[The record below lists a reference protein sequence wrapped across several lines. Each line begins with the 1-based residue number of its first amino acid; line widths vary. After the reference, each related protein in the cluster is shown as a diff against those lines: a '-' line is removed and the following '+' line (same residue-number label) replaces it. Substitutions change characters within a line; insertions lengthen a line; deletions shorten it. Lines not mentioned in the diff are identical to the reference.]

1 MLMSPSENKTTT
13 NMNKK
18 EKQIE
23 EIKARIAIVRAEIKK
38 KANSRIRVI
47 RAVDLM
53 IWHEQMKNL
62 EREFFA
68 AYGSGFKAYE
78 QRYGTVAEL
87 K

>member
-1 MLMSPSENKTTT
+1 
-13 NMNKK
+13 MNN
-18 EKQIE
+18 EKRID
-23 EIKARIAIVRAEIKK
+23 EIKARIAIVRGEIKK
-38 KANSRIRVI
+38 RANSKIRVI

-62 EREFFA
+62 EREFFE

-78 QRYGTVAEL
+78 KRYGHVAEL